1 MEVRRVERLDIGGV
15 LYERL
20 YEDRKEDPTQ
30 LEAVRGGLWFLAE
43 DDVKDILEDT
53 QKFVPFSSFVGVM
66 SKMVLTSRSSGRTSR
81 QVASGRRREHFNGEP
96 RDGGHW
102 FEETPDNV
110 LALGEQRVAE
120 PLQDEWGEEG
130 AVHLGEGDVAVSS
143 SVIGLLCSSCVPV
156 LSRG

>member
-66 SKMVLTSRSSGRTSR
+66 SEMALTSRSSGRTSR
-81 QVASGRRREHFNGEP
+81 QVASGRRREHFDGEP

-102 FEETPDNV
+102 FEEAPDNV

-120 PLQDEWGEEG
+120 PLRDEWGEVG
-130 AVHLGEGDVAVSS
+130 AVHLGEGDVGREF
-143 SVIGLLCSSCVPV
+143 IGDRLVVQQLCEF
-156 LSRG
+156 LSRV